1 MPLRILSVHYLIF
14 LNPFVTLPTNNLF
27 SVMKNVMLNPGIRY
41 FFTNT
46 DILIMKNHIFLFSK
60 DNVLFPYT
68 SPVKS

>member
-1 MPLRILSVHYLIF
+1 
-14 LNPFVTLPTNNLF
+14 
-27 SVMKNVMLNPGIRY
+27 MKNVMLNPGIRY

-68 SPVKS
+68 SPVKSWFQMCQYLLMLMVTHFSLNSAYEN